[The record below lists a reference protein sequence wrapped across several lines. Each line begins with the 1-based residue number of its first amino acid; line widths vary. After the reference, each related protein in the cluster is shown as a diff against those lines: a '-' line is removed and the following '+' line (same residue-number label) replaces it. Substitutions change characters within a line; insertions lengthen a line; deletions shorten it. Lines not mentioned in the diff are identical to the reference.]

1 MPHSAQCEIG
11 RSDKTAVAA
20 SCGALEENNSSG
32 LARGRRACLNTSF
45 FDGEN
50 DSFDRNS
57 SPVVTSVE
65 HAQHVKEE
73 DNQ

>member
-1 MPHSAQCEIG
+1 M
-11 RSDKTAVAA
+11 
-20 SCGALEENNSSG
+20 SS
-32 LARGRRACLNTSF
+32 
-45 FDGEN
+45 EN

-57 SPVVTSVE
+57 LPVVTSVE